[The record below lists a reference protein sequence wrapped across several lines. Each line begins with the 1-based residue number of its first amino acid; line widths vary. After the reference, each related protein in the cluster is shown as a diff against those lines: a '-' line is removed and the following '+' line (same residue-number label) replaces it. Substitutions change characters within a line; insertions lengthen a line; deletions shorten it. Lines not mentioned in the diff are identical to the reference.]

1 MVTRWL
7 LQLVFNMFLDP
18 DEVLDQLNLKND
30 MVAAEFGAGSGSF
43 TIFLAKRLDEGLVYA
58 VDVLETSLSALKSRQ
73 LLENLNNIKI
83 VKGDLEKPNGSTIS
97 DSSLDL
103 VVIPNVLFQ
112 AENKIAIISEAD
124 RVLKK
129 RGCLVLIDWKP
140 EASKGP
146 EEGRI
151 SSGEAKEMAEEVGF
165 KFKKEIEAGSYHFG
179 LVFEK

>member
-1 MVTRWL
+1 
-7 LQLVFNMFLDP
+7 MFLDP
-18 DEVLDQLNLKND
+18 EKVLDQLELRSD

-43 TIFLAKRLDEGLVYA
+43 TVFLAKRLGEGLVYA
-58 VDVLETSLSALKSRQ
+58 VDILEAPLSALKSRQ

-83 VKGDLEKPNGSTIS
+83 VKGDLEKPNGSTIT

-112 AENKIAIISEAD
+112 AEDKIAIISEAD
-124 RVLKK
+124 RILKM
-129 RGCLVLIDWKP
+129 GGSLVLIDWNP
-140 EASKGP
+140 DASKGP

-151 SSGEAKEMAEEVGF
+151 SSEEAKGMAEKVGL
-165 KFKKEIEAGSYHFG
+165 KFKKEIEAGDYHFG